1 MEIHV
6 QCYGFKNKGSSVEEQ
21 SSGAKNSNLKLVNY
35 NLIYQVKSLKCMFQ
49 LAVPAE
55 LNAQ

>member
-1 MEIHV
+1 MYNV
-6 QCYGFKNKGSSVEEQ
+6 YGFKNKGSSVEEQ
-21 SSGAKNSNLKLVNY
+21 SSGAKYSNLKLVNY

-49 LAVPAE
+49 LAVPAD